1 MFVCLYLCLS
11 VWLLFVLRLIF
22 TMYWQRWAVGGGR
35 EGGPR
40 QGLVAIKNP
49 RFTFFVFVAFVWSS
63 PKVILFLCDRQQWT
77 TGGREGRPGE
87 GLMAIKIP
95 TSSATWSP
103 ALFNSAF
110 GTGFNPF
117 DSIQKLSSSSPP
129 CPLFNTSAPAFLN
142 SIDGIVKDQKTRK
155 VGLWNANN

>member
-1 MFVCLYLCLS
+1 MCSF
-11 VWLLFVLRLIF
+11 
-22 TMYWQRWAVGGGR
+22 GR
-35 EGGPR
+35 C
-40 QGLVAIKNP
+40 
-49 RFTFFVFVAFVWSS
+49 TVFVAFVWSS
-63 PKVILFLCDRQQWT
+63 PKVILYLCDRQQWT

-129 CPLFNTSAPAFLN
+129 CPLFNTSAPALLN

>member
-40 QGLVAIKNP
+40 
-49 RFTFFVFVAFVWSS
+49 
-63 PKVILFLCDRQQWT
+63 
-77 TGGREGRPGE
+77 E

-129 CPLFNTSAPAFLN
+129 CILFNTSAPALLN